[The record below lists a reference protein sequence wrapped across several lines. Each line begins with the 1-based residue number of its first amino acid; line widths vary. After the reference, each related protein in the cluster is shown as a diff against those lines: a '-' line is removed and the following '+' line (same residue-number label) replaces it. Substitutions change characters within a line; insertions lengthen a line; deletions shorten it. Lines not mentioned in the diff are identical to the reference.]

1 MNVKKFLRL
10 DSVQSYILLAL
21 PLIGFVVFT
30 IYPLSWAI
38 SRSFFFYDMVDAHTK
53 FTGLENF
60 KMVFHEVRYWSSWK
74 TTLLFTVVKVPI
86 ESFLALVIA
95 FVLSGKLKG
104 SGIFRSIFFFPT
116 MISAVITGVLFGNL
130 FDYFGFINSFLMKFG
145 VLKEGIDWLGKYNT
159 SVFVL
164 ILSSTWGTFGINML
178 YFLAGLSGISEDIY
192 EAAEIDGCNKIQL
205 FFKMT
210 IPMVAPVFRTII
222 LLAITGSLKVADEV
236 IALTNGAPGGQTN
249 TVGSFI
255 ITKFV
260 PGFAEN
266 VSNIGYGCALSL
278 VTAIIYIIV
287 AVVYSRLSKKMKEV
301 Y

>member
-1 MNVKKFLRL
+1 
-10 DSVQSYILLAL
+10 
-21 PLIGFVVFT
+21 
-30 IYPLSWAI
+30 
-38 SRSFFFYDMVDAHTK
+38 
-53 FTGLENF
+53 
-60 KMVFHEVRYWSSWK
+60 
-74 TTLLFTVVKVPI
+74 
-86 ESFLALVIA
+86 
-95 FVLSGKLKG
+95 
-104 SGIFRSIFFFPT
+104 

-130 FDYFGFINSFLMKFG
+130 FDYFGFINSFLMKLG
-145 VLKEGIDWLGKYNT
+145 ILEEGIDWFGKYNT

-178 YFLAGLSGISEDIY
+178 YFIAGLSGISEDIY
-192 EAAEIDGCNKIQL
+192 EAATIDGCNKVQL

-210 IPMVAPVFRTII
+210 IPMVAPVFRTIL

-287 AVVYSRLSKKMKEV
+287 AIVYSRLSKKMKEV